1 MFCTNTGCRLYELS
15 SKDPSDFPDVTLSYA
30 APATLQAN
38 NQGGTNA
45 QAVGKLYLR
54 QVKSTTQVAQIF
66 RRHAANCTIFRQW
79 QHGRSLP
86 ATRSLTPSVSASL
99 GGILASPEPSHR
111 ARRERVIIRLTPLSK
126 HGRGWTAV
134 GWRRLSEPAVSRR
147 SAPPSRRDQLV
158 RGNGAG
164 AAQVLGGS

>member
-38 NQGGTNA
+38 NQSGTNA

-111 ARRERVIIRLTPLSK
+111 ARRERVIIRLTPAFEAWP
-126 HGRGWTAV
+126 GVDRGWLAAV
-134 GWRRLSEPAVSRR
+134 V
-147 SAPPSRRDQLV
+147 
-158 RGNGAG
+158 
-164 AAQVLGGS
+164 